1 MFSSYQVSNE
11 NKKFI
16 FIDKIKQ
23 FGNNVKNYMNLKTG
37 VTNKNMQRK
46 MLIKNLGRNY

>member
-23 FGNNVKNYMNLKTG
+23 FGNNNYKELYEFKNRC
-37 VTNKNMQRK
+37 NKQK
-46 MLIKNLGRNY
+46 HAK